1 VAATMRPTRRRFTV
15 DEYHKMVDCGIL
27 HEDDRVELIEGE
39 IVQMSPIGSR
49 HAAQVRRLNRV
60 LGRLVA
66 DRAIVAVQDPV
77 ALSPDSEPEPDVT
90 LLAPRP
96 DFYRARH
103 PGPEDVLLLIEV
115 SDSSADHDREIKLPL
130 YARAGIR
137 EVWIVD
143 LAAPDAVDVHQV
155 PSATG
160 FTRALRHARGETL
173 AIPGLPDTV
182 VAVDAILG

>member
-1 VAATMRPTRRRFTV
+1 M
-15 DEYHKMVDCGIL
+15 
-27 HEDDRVELIEGE
+27 ELIAGE

-66 DRAIVAVQDPV
+66 DWAIIAVQDPV
-77 ALSPDSEPEPDVT
+77 SLSPDSEPEPDVT
-90 LLAPRP
+90 LLAPRA

-115 SDSSADHDREIKLPL
+115 SDSPVEHDREIKLPL
-130 YARAGIR
+130 YARFGIR
-137 EVWIVD
+137 EVWIVH
-143 LAAPDAVDVHQV
+143 LADPDAVEVHQA
-155 PSATG
+155 PSASG
-160 FTRALRHARGETL
+160 FARTLRHARGETL
-173 AIPGLPDTV
+173 AIPGLSDTV